1 MVLCLSDKGSNKFLP
16 FFFFSL
22 NLSQNNS
29 CTDEGVCVLV
39 GGTGAEVLTTV
50 DIFKT

>member
-1 MVLCLSDKGSNKFLP
+1 MVLCLGDKGSNKFLP

-29 CTDEGVCVLV
+29 CTDEGVCVG